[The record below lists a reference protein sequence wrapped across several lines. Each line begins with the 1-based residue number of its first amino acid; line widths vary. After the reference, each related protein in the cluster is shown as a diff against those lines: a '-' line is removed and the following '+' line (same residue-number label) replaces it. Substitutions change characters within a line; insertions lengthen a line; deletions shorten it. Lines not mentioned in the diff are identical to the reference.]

1 MKKQDIINSAF
12 GVGSAI
18 FISRVL
24 PRRIGHKVAAGIGS
38 VIAARK
44 SLDYATALRVN
55 QWVISGQTL
64 SSVELDR
71 RVKAVFRST
80 ATCLY
85 DFYHSLRNPDEIV
98 SRVEFDPKIPEYFD
112 PKVKKNAVFVAPHL
126 SNFDF
131 LGQALGLKGF
141 TFQILSYP
149 DPNSGYKWQNKIRTD
164 VGQIITP
171 TSIASMRQART
182 RLLDGGNVLTGLD
195 RPVDTLKYRPRFFG
209 HPAALPVAYTHLAL
223 QANVP
228 VVVVSAITRPD
239 GDYYLYASDP
249 IKMVTTGDAYAESI
263 RNTEAVLE
271 VASDVIAKH
280 PEQWSMFYPVWP
292 QFLSVH
298 P

>member
-18 FISRVL
+18 FISRIL
-24 PRRIGHKVAAGIGS
+24 PRRIGHKIAAGIGS
-38 VIAARK
+38 LVASRK
-44 SLDYATALRVN
+44 SLDYIPALRTN
-55 QWVISGQTL
+55 QWIVSGQTL
-64 SSVELDR
+64 NAAQLDQ
-71 RVKAVFRST
+71 RVKEVFKST
-80 ATCLY
+80 AVCLF
-85 DFYHSLRNPDEIV
+85 DFYHSLKDPKEIV
-98 SRVEFDPKIPEYFD
+98 RRVKIDERIPEYFD

-131 LGQALGLKGF
+131 LGMALGLMGY

-149 DPNSGYKWQNKIRTD
+149 DPNSGYQWQNKIRTD
-164 VGQIITP
+164 SGQIITP

-195 RPVDTLKYRPRFFG
+195 RPVESLKFQPKFFG

-223 QANVP
+223 QAKVP
-228 VVVVSAITRPD
+228 VVVVSAITKPD
-239 GDYYLYASDP
+239 GDYLLFASDP
-249 IKMVTTGDAYAESI
+249 INMVSTGDSYAESI
-263 RNTEAVLE
+263 RNAEAVLE
-271 VASDVIAKH
+271 VAADVIRQF